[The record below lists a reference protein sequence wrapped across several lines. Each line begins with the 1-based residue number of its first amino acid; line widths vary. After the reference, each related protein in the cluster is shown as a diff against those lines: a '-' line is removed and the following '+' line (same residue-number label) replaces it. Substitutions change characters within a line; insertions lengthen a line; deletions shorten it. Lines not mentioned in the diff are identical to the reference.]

1 MPAVQAVQVIAPV
14 PVNVLVTEP
23 AAQAAHVVVDDAL
36 YLPASQ
42 GVQVVAAVLTATAP
56 PVFA

>member
-1 MPAVQAVQVIAPV
+1 VPAVQAVQVVAPV
-14 PVNVLVTEP
+14 PVNWLVTEP
-23 AAQAAHVVVDDAL
+23 AAHVAHVVVDDAL
-36 YLPASQ
+36 YLPAPQ